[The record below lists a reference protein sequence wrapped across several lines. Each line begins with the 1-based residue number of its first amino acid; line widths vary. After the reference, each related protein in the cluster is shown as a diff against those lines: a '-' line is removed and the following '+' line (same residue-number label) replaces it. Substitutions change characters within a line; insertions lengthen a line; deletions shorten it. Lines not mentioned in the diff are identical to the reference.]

1 MAAPHLNLAP
11 LSPSLAMSVSV
22 GIYSPPSS
30 SAAGVVSF
38 LEEEDQTLK
47 AKALEK
53 LYEVVD
59 VHWAEVRRES
69 FFLSE
74 CKQHISL

>member
-1 MAAPHLNLAP
+1 
-11 LSPSLAMSVSV
+11 MSVSV
-22 GIYSPPSS
+22 GVYSPPSS

-59 VHWAEVRRES
+59 VHWAEVREEQS
-69 FFLSE
+69 S
-74 CKQHISL
+74 

>member
-1 MAAPHLNLAP
+1 
-11 LSPSLAMSVSV
+11 MSVSV
-22 GIYSPPSS
+22 GVYSPPSS

-38 LEEEDQTLK
+38 LEEEDHTLK

-59 VHWAEVRRES
+59 VHWAEVGDQQ
-69 FFLSE
+69 LSYLVCRLTE
-74 CKQHISL
+74 TLLDMR